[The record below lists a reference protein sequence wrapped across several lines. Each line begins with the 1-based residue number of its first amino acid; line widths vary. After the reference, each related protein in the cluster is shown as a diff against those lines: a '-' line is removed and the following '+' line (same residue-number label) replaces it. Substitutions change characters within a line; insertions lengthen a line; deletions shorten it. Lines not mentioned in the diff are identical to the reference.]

1 MLFDKAV
8 RDLALAVAK
17 RTPQGEFSFSDMHET
32 LRDAMKVAISDEG
45 KISYTKWHQNK
56 LAIFALIAEMVDAV
70 LPQKIEQ
77 AGIGKFIEVKNFGH
91 GDKPRFTVKTG
102 KKNVKRFITKVS
114 AAGVY
119 DRVRLDKTYF
129 DVDVYVHGGAV
140 YQTLESFLAGD
151 GDINEVLDIMLDELE
166 ESIYVDVTTALQGA
180 TATMPAANQATH
192 NGFDST
198 KFRNVLATVRAYGT
212 PNIFCT
218 QEFAATLTLDAAFV
232 SDADKNDMREQG
244 YIGKYLGAPVV
255 IIPQSF
261 EDETNTTKVI
271 KPEFAYIFPAGA
283 MEAPIKLGFE
293 GETIIRDI
301 QNADWSFEIQL
312 YKKFGIALL
321 HTNYFG
327 IYENTA
333 LAV

>member
-17 RTPQGEFSFSDMHET
+17 KTPQGEFSFSDMHET

-119 DRVRLDKTYF
+119 DRVRLDKAYF

-244 YIGKYLGAPVV
+244 YIGKYLG
-255 IIPQSF
+255 
-261 EDETNTTKVI
+261 
-271 KPEFAYIFPAGA
+271 
-283 MEAPIKLGFE
+283 
-293 GETIIRDI
+293 
-301 QNADWSFEIQL
+301 
-312 YKKFGIALL
+312 
-321 HTNYFG
+321 
-327 IYENTA
+327 
-333 LAV
+333 